1 MAKTRTVTRHR
12 KQMLVIA
19 GMICINIWTSLAISG
34 KEVSVRRV
42 LRPLTALRAEIELS
56 PPMKIVTHDRLT
68 IEKSMMF
75 HPSRRY
81 EYGYRTKPNA
91 KILRR
96 HSTVYMIWKVYS
108 SRSKIGDL
116 SGQWGFGSTAIC
128 TQLATIVN
136 MMNCSNHLAR
146 RMLYNL
152 ERKGAVAPQVIPQN
166 WTKGGRRA
174 GNFSNFFLAP
184 HASFFYQ
191 HSFLRWQ
198 SRPLSSD
205 DLRISSISVRH
216 CQSACISYS
225 IYSWSLDWI
234 VSSNSWSYS
243 KLLVIF
249 RPLYLVF

>member
-1 MAKTRTVTRHR
+1 MIPKKSAFSCAAVLFSTTWSIGGRFIELISTHLWLRLPLKSCIEIMAKTRTVTRHR
-12 KQMLVIA
+12 KHMLVIA
-19 GMICINIWTSLAISG
+19 GMIYINIWTSLAISG

-108 SRSKIGDL
+108 RRSKIGDL
-116 SGQWGFGSTAIC
+116 SGQCGFGSTAIC

-146 RMLYNL
+146 RMLCNL

-166 WTKGGRRA
+166 
-174 GNFSNFFLAP
+174 
-184 HASFFYQ
+184 
-191 HSFLRWQ
+191 
-198 SRPLSSD
+198 
-205 DLRISSISVRH
+205 
-216 CQSACISYS
+216 
-225 IYSWSLDWI
+225 
-234 VSSNSWSYS
+234 
-243 KLLVIF
+243 
-249 RPLYLVF
+249 